1 MNAAEQGSQL
11 GLEIVRAHGGKTG
24 EQLALAMADPARAGR
39 LVGQRIVDQHG
50 GKTGDQLVLALT
62 A

>member
-1 MNAAEQGSQL
+1 M
-11 GLEIVRAHGGKTG
+11 RAHGGKTG